1 MESTETSATMPPAE
15 KEALTLSETTLRH
28 IDTVRKWALFFS
40 ILGFIMIGL
49 LGLGFVIMLVGS
61 TALSTYSGMAG
72 GMMVGFAFLYL
83 IFIAI
88 YFFPIYYLFKFSDT
102 IKRALAT
109 RNQDDAE
116 VGFGYLMKH
125 FRYVG
130 ILTIVILSI
139 YLLIFVA
146 VFVFAAAMG
155 GKGF

>member
-1 MESTETSATMPPAE
+1 METNETTVNVPTVEPDGLML
-15 KEALTLSETTLRH
+15 KETTLRH
-28 IDTVRKWALFFS
+28 IDTIRKWALFFS

-49 LGLGFVIMLVGS
+49 LGLGFVIVLVGS
-61 TALSTYSGMAG
+61 TALSIYSGMAG

>member
-1 MESTETSATMPPAE
+1 MELNETTASVPTVEPEGLM
-15 KEALTLSETTLRH
+15 LSETTLRH
-28 IDTVRKWALFFS
+28 IDVVRKWALFFS
-40 ILGFIMIGL
+40 VLGFILIGL

-61 TALSTYSGMAG
+61 TALSIYSGMAG
-72 GMMVGFAFLYL
+72 GMMVGFSLLYL
-83 IFIAI
+83 TIIAI
-88 YFFPIYYLFKFSDT
+88 YFFPTYYLFKFSDT

-109 RNQDDAE
+109 RNQADAE

-139 YLLIFVA
+139 YLLIFVVA
-146 VFVFAAAMG
+146 IVFAAAMG